1 MFDFAFSAKILDFS
15 QAGLAA
21 FVESMISIAFFSSE
35 SLMVTEG
42 ISSTIA
48 ELQTVVELIC

>member
-1 MFDFAFSAKILDFS
+1 MFDFAFPAKILDFS
-15 QAGLAA
+15 QAGLTA
-21 FVESMISIAFFSSE
+21 FVESMISVAFFSSE

-48 ELQTVVELIC
+48 ELQTVVELIF